1 MISTVYA
8 ITLVGIGLVIAV
20 FYFVIAN
27 SKEADPDYPS
37 ITKKWYG
44 VRSKWFLFLLVLG
57 ITISVLSTNPFPISD
72 QKKEY
77 SSGDYQNV
85 TVDSHQWYWVMTP
98 STVKAGQPVEFQ
110 VSSADVNHGF
120 GIYDEKLTLVAQTQA
135 MPGYTNKL
143 IHTFDKPGKYKI
155 LCLEYCGLA
164 HHAMISELTVE

>member
-37 ITKKWYG
+37 ITKNGTVYAANG
-44 VRSKWFLFLLVLG
+44 FFFCLYQELPSLCFQRIHFQH
-57 ITISVLSTNPFPISD
+57 PIR
-72 QKKEY
+72 KEY
-77 SSGDYQNV
+77 SGGDYQNV
-85 TVDSHQWYWVMTP
+85 TVDSHQWYWIMTP